1 MKIYNY
7 NPQNGYFVGESLA
20 DESPLESGVYL
31 IPAHATEIAA
41 PKATKGKVV
50 VWNGNDWEL
59 QNLPQEPV
67 VDNSKF
73 EAKQA
78 ARTAI
83 AERLGLTADE
93 LQLLLG

>member
-7 NPQNGYFVGESLA
+7 NPENGHFVGESFA
-20 DESPLESGVYL
+20 DESPLEPNVFL

-59 QNLPQEPV
+59 QDMPV
-67 VDNSKF
+67 KPVIDNSEF

-78 ARTAI
+78 ARQAI
-83 AERLGLTADE
+83 LEKLGLTADE
-93 LQLLLG
+93 AKLLLG

>member
-20 DESPLESGVYL
+20 DESPLELGVYL

-50 VWNGNDWEL
+50 VWNGSDWEL
-59 QNLPQEPV
+59 QNLPVQPV
-67 VDNSKF
+67 IDNSEHK
-73 EAKQA
+73 AKQA
-78 ARTAI
+78 ARQAI
-83 AERLGLTADE
+83 LEKLGLTADE
-93 LQLLLG
+93 AQLILG

>member
-7 NPQNGYFVGESLA
+7 NPENGYFVGESLA
-20 DESPLESGVYL
+20 DESPLEAGVFL

-59 QNLPQEPV
+59 QDLPKEPV
-67 VDNSKF
+67 IDNSEF
-73 EAKQA
+73 EARQA
-78 ARTAI
+78 ARQVI
-83 AERLGLTADE
+83 ADRLGLTADE